1 MYSNFSSFFFT
12 TQPPGTQANPTS
24 EAPTDLEAT
33 TRQSVPNNNTLAIGI
48 GLGVVG
54 GLLLLLV
61 VAVLVVVLVFILGR
75 KRDKKVTFETQ
86 ETIK

>member
-24 EAPTDLEAT
+24 EAPTEGT
-33 TRQSVPNNNTLAIGI
+33 TRQSVPNSNTLAIGI